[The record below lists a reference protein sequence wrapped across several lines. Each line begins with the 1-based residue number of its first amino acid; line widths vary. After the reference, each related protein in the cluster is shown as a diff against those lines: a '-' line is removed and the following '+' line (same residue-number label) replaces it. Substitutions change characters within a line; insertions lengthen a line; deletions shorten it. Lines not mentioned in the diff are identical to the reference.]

1 MPTSRVRPRPSLSG
15 RRLALS
21 AIALACALVTT
32 VPGALVDAGRGRTP
46 PETAVAAPAA
56 GPPTSRATPAAS
68 IEDTA
73 GTGGVPL
80 ADLLLPTGEDR
91 LLSPLPTGVVDIR
104 HRSGPRLVVPILMY
118 HYVRVNPVR
127 HDRLGESLSVTP
139 RDFAAQMALLHHA
152 GVITVTLDDVVTALG
167 GGRPLPPRAVVLTF
181 DDGYRDF
188 STAALPVLR
197 THGFRATVFVVSGFL
212 GRAGYMTAGD
222 VVAAAG
228 AGMTIGAHTVHHVQ
242 LAHIP
247 AGLARVEI
255 EVSRRQLEQL
265 SGQPVNDFAYPY
277 GDTSGAVQAMVASA
291 GFHDAVT
298 TVFGAS
304 QEPRQ
309 QLTLSRVR
317 IEGGDSLAAVAAK
330 VLGPLA
336 LHPAAGAATLPSA
349 AGLAERV
356 PGTAY

>member
-1 MPTSRVRPRPSLSG
+1 MPPSRVWPRRSFPG

-21 AIALACALVTT
+21 AIALACALVAT
-32 VPGALVDAGRGRTP
+32 VSGALVDAGRTL

-56 GPPTSRATPAAS
+56 GPLTSLATPAVS

-73 GTGGVPL
+73 GGAGIPL
-80 ADLLLPTGEDR
+80 ADLFLAGGEDR
-91 LLSPLPTGVVDIR
+91 LLSAPRPSMVDIR
-104 HRSGPRLVVPILMY
+104 HRSGPRLIVPILMY

-127 HDRLGESLSVTP
+127 QDRLGDSLSVTP

-152 GVITVTLDDVVTALG
+152 GVTTVTLDDVVTALG

-188 STAALPVLR
+188 STAAVPVLR
-197 THGFRATVFVVSGFL
+197 AHGFRATVFVVSGFL
-212 GRAGYMTAGD
+212 GRPGYMTADD

-242 LAHIP
+242 LTRIP
-247 AGLARVEI
+247 VGLARVEI

-277 GDTSGAVQAMVASA
+277 GDTSRTVQAMVASA

-304 QEPRQ
+304 EEPRQ

-317 IEGGDSLAAVAAK
+317 IEGGDSLATVAAK
-330 VLGPLA
+330 VLAPLG
-336 LHPAAGAATLPSA
+336 LHPGPGAATLPSA
-349 AGLAERV
+349 TGLAERV
-356 PGTAY
+356 LGAPY